1 MNETLLQTIVEK
13 LEVLELALLKKS
25 NSLKEDAVQNHLIQE
40 IKSFQSEFQE
50 FKSQLAGNNDKI
62 NKLAQNILALDN
74 IKQNRVKHIHHF
86 NDRIWVTVSIYL
98 TSLLLA
104 YGWINCHSEKKAFE
118 ANDLKYR
125 YWKVNGNKN
134 LLKISYYTD
143 SLYDLNKEN
152 FEKEVLNREKKIAE
166 QEKCLGC
173 LIRRRQLKIEKFSSS
188 MEIVVGEN

>member
-13 LEVLELALLKKS
+13 LEALELALLKKS